1 MAFIHEGSCEC
12 AKSELDLFSVP
23 PTQTS
28 IETATFVEYHPISSL
43 TDGAPIEFDISSSG
57 DDYIDFNDSQLF
69 VRMKI
74 VKADGSNLAAAEK
87 VGPVNNTLHSLF
99 SQVDVS
105 LNGTQITDSSNTY
118 SYRAL
123 IEDLL
128 SFGSEAKKSQ
138 LTCALFYKDEAGKME
153 SNDST
158 VDTANSGLK
167 TRAAFTAGSREVDL
181 VGRLHTDIFF
191 QSRYM
196 LNEVNTRIK
205 LSRSKDSFSLMTSEN
220 EQYKI
225 IIVSAVIRIRKVKI
239 APSVYLSHAKVLE
252 GGMAKYPI
260 RRVICKT
267 FTVATGYMD
276 FIQEKLFNGQLPTR
290 LIIGCVDNKAF
301 NGDYKQNP
309 FNFQHFNATEIS
321 LYLDGQQTTIKPLV
335 MNYANGQYVNAYMC
349 MFTGTRKENQ
359 DEGNGIDRNEFAN
372 GYTLYVFDLTPDLSE
387 NDSFNLTRSG
397 GVRVGMKFAA
407 PLARTITVIAFA
419 EFENIIEID
428 RNRNVVFDYGG

>member
-28 IETATFVEYHPISSL
+28 IENATFVEYHPISSL
-43 TDGAPIEFDISSSG
+43 SDGAPIEFEVSSSG
-57 DDYIDFNDSQLF
+57 DDYIDFNDSQLC
-69 VRMKI
+69 VRIKI
-74 VKADGSNLAAAEK
+74 VKADGSNLAAGAK
-87 VGPVNNTLHSLF
+87 VGTVNNTLHSLF

-128 SFGSEAKKSQ
+128 SYGSEAKNTQ

-153 SNDST
+153 SNDPT
-158 VDTANSGLK
+158 VDTANAGLK
-167 TRAAFTAGSREVDL
+167 KRAVFTAESNEVDL

-205 LSRSKDSFSLMTSEN
+205 LSRSKDSFCLMGGDAEL
-220 EQYKI
+220 YRIKI
-225 IIVSAVIRIRKVKI
+225 TNAVMRIRKVKI
-239 APSVYLSHAKVLE
+239 APSIYLAHAKVLE
-252 GGMAKYPI
+252 GGTAKYPI
-260 RRVICKT
+260 HRVICKT
-267 FTVATGYMD
+267 VTIPTGCLD
-276 FIQEKLFNGQLPTR
+276 FMQEKLYSGQLPTR
-290 LIIGCVDNKAF
+290 LVIGCVDNKAF
-301 NGDYKQNP
+301 NGDYKLNP
-309 FNFQHFNATEIS
+309 FNFQHFSASEIS
-321 LYLDGQQTTIKPLV
+321 LYLDGQQSAIKPLV
-335 MNYANGQYVNAYMC
+335 MNYAQNQYVSAYMG
-349 MFTGTRKENQ
+349 MFSGTRKENR
-359 DEGNGIDRNEFAN
+359 DEGNGITRTDFAH
-372 GYTLYVFDLTPDLSE
+372 GYTLYVYDLTPDLSE

-397 GVRVGMKFAA
+397 SVRLGMKFVTA
-407 PLARTITVIAFA
+407 LAQTITIVAFA

-428 RNRNVVFDYGG
+428 RNRNIVFDYGN